1 MKRNLLGITLSAYL
15 LLTVAG
21 CSHIVGIASDEPVSQ
36 DKTERSFGS
45 AIDDEK
51 IEIAA
56 LVNIRKASP
65 LLENANISV
74 VSFNGIVLLTGQ
86 VQANDMK
93 QLAGEEVRKINRVR
107 EVHNE
112 LALQGNSSFLTSTS
126 DTWLTSKVKTKMMT
140 DMNLE
145 SGRVKIVTESGVVY
159 IMGLLTRKE
168 ATRATEIARTTGG
181 VQKVVKVVEYID

>member
-1 MKRNLLGITLSAYL
+1 MRLFLVLCFIIASNFA
-15 LLTVAG
+15 LTG
-21 CSHIVGIASDEPVSQ
+21 CSHVVGAASDKPIAQ
-36 DKTERSFGS
+36 DPKERSFGS

-51 IEIAA
+51 IEIAT
-56 LVNIRKASP
+56 LVNLRKASP
-65 LLENANISV
+65 LLENANISAT
-74 VSFNGIVLLTGQ
+74 SYNGIVLLTGQ
-86 VQANDMK
+86 VQAADIK
-93 QLAGEEVRKINRVR
+93 ALASEETRKVTRVR

-112 LALQGNSSFLTSTS
+112 LTIQGNASLLTATS

-168 ATRATEIARTTGG
+168 ASRATEIARTTGG

>member
-1 MKRNLLGITLSAYL
+1 MRLSVLCCVLFSALVITS
-15 LLTVAG
+15 G
-21 CSHIVGIASDEPVSQ
+21 CSHVVGVASEEPVAQ
-36 DKTERSFGS
+36 DRSERSLG
-45 AIDDEK
+45 AALDDEK

-74 VSFNGIVLLTGQ
+74 TSYNGIVLITGQ
-86 VQANDMK
+86 VQAADLKAMAE
-93 QLAGEEVRKINRVR
+93 QEVKKIHRVR

-112 LALQGNSSFLTSTS
+112 LSIRGNASLLTATS
-126 DTWLTSKVKTKMMT
+126 DTWLTSKVKTKMIA

-145 SGRVKIVTESGVVY
+145 SGRVKIVSEAGTVY

-168 ATRATEIARTTGG
+168 ANRAAEIARNTGG

>member
-1 MKRNLLGITLSAYL
+1 MRLSVLCCVLFSAL
-15 LLTVAG
+15 AFTSG
-21 CSHIVGIASDEPVSQ
+21 CSHVVGIASEEPVAQ
-36 DKTERSFGS
+36 DRSKRSLG
-45 AIDDEK
+45 AALDDEK

-74 VSFNGIVLLTGQ
+74 TSFNGIVLLTGQ
-86 VQANDMK
+86 VQAADLK
-93 QLAGEEVRKINRVR
+93 ALTEQEVRKIHRVR

-112 LALQGNSSFLTSTS
+112 LAIRGNATLLTATS
-126 DTWLTSKVKTKMMT
+126 DTWLTSKVKTKMIA

-145 SGRVKIVTESGVVY
+145 SGRVKIVSEAGTVY

-168 ATRATEIARTTGG
+168 ADRATEIARNTGG